1 MLITSKLLLNILYK
15 YWIIL
20 YSINIYS
27 IHQFKQSFI
36 YVSDK
41 ILKNSEQFSW
51 KMTLEIVNC
60 IVPHTTKE
68 LVAIKMKLQP

>member
-1 MLITSKLLLNILYK
+1 MLITSKLLLSILYK
-15 YWIIL
+15 YWILL

-27 IHQFKQSFI
+27 MHQFKQSFI

-60 IVPHTTKE
+60 IVPHATKE
-68 LVAIKMKLQP
+68 LVAIKM